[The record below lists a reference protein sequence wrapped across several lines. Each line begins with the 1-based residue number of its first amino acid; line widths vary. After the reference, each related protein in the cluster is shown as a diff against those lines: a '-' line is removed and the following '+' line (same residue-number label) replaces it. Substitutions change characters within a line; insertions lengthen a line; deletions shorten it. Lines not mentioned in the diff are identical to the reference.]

1 MKFFKA
7 FPQVNKPLITWHE
20 WAKDIVELTEMGEFD
35 NPLIVAEDNIPPYLY
50 GVCPWK
56 IEAGELVERTEI
68 EMTAFEDEF
77 IIEESK
83 IDFAKKLLNV
93 SSETFTFDSNE
104 FMMDEASR
112 LYYHAIDKVRRG
124 NQKILTAT
132 GETYTLLDTATN
144 IDDFL
149 AAYHFKLHF
158 TIKPA
163 I

>member
-7 FPQVNKPLITWHE
+7 FEQIGKPFITWHE

-35 NPLIVAEDNIPPYLY
+35 NPLIVGEDYIPEYLY

-68 EMTAFEDEF
+68 EMTSYEDDY
-77 IIEESK
+77 IIETAK
-83 IDFAKKLLNV
+83 IDFFTKLLDVN
-93 SSETFTFDSNE
+93 SETFTYDGNE
-104 FMMDEASR
+104 FMMDEVSR
-112 LYYHAIDKVRRG
+112 IYYQAIDKVRG
-124 NQKILTAT
+124 NQKILTSV
-132 GETYTLLDTATN
+132 GSTYTLLDTATN

-149 AAYHFKLHF
+149 AAYYIKLHL